1 MTRSAFRPSPALFV
15 AVLALVAAVAG
26 TAVAGTD
33 LGATTSKLTKK
44 KVKKTA
50 KKVANK
56 QITKRAPGL
65 SVANAA
71 TLDGHPPADFLSSAR
86 VQGYDVTLNGGES
99 RELLKAGPLTFTGT
113 CTQNGTDDG
122 GSPNQDFFQIIISTS
137 QNGVLFDGFDA
148 KRGQTAA
155 DFLDTNTPPADSVF
169 QEIST
174 SFIGPASTGLPTFD
188 VQNDD
193 GAAIAPDGTKVFG
206 GGDQLAVAL
215 NQFGGV
221 CRAFGNFYVQG

>member
-1 MTRSAFRPSPALFV
+1 MGELFGKHSPALLV
-15 AVLALVAAVAG
+15 AILALVAAVAG

-99 RELLKAGPLTFTGT
+99 RELLKAGALTFTGT
-113 CTQNGTDDG
+113 CTQNGTDDNG
-122 GSPNQDFFQIIISTS
+122 TPNQDFFQIVVSTS
-137 QNGVLFDGFDA
+137 QNGALFDGFDS
-148 KRGQTAA
+148 KRGQNAG
-155 DFLDTNTPPADSVF
+155 DFLDTNTPASDRVFFEDSVPTG
-169 QEIST
+169 T
-174 SFIGPASTGLPTFD
+174 SEFD
-188 VQNDD
+188 SSDTD
-193 GAAIAPDGTKVFG
+193 GGAIAPDGTRVFG
-206 GGDQLAVAL
+206 GGDQVGTGF
-215 NQFGGV
+215 NQLGGL
-221 CRAFGNFYVQG
+221 CRAFGNFYVLG

>member
-1 MTRSAFRPSPALFV
+1 MGEALTKRSPALVV
-15 AVLALVAAVAG
+15 AILALVAAVAG

-50 KKVANK
+50 KKVSNN

-86 VQGYDVTLNGGES
+86 VRAFDVTLNGGES
-99 RELLKAGPLTFTGT
+99 RELLSTGAFTFTAT
-113 CTQNGTDDG
+113 CTQNGTNDG
-122 GSPNQDFFQIIISTS
+122 GTPNQDFFQILISTN
-137 QNGVLFDGFDA
+137 QNGALFDGFDA
-148 KRGQTAA
+148 KRGVNAG
-155 DFLDTNTPPADSVF
+155 DFLDTNTPPADRVLAEESVPTGTTNF
-169 QEIST
+169 QSQ
-174 SFIGPASTGLPTFD
+174 S
-188 VQNDD
+188 DD

-206 GGDQLAVAL
+206 LGDQLGVAL

-221 CRAFGNFYVQG
+221 CRAFGNFYVQP

>member
-1 MTRSAFRPSPALFV
+1 MGGIRRRPSPAIVV

-26 TAVAGTD
+26 TAIAADPVATS
-33 LGATTSKLTKK
+33 SKLTKK

-86 VQGYDVTLNGGES
+86 VQQFDVTLNGGES

-113 CTQNGTDDG
+113 CTQNGTDNNG
-122 GSPNQDFFQIIISTS
+122 TPNQDFFQIVISTS
-137 QNGVLFDGFDA
+137 QNGAVFDGNDA
-148 KRGQTAA
+148 KRGENAG
-155 DFLDTNTPPADSVF
+155 DFLDTNTPAADSVF
-169 QEIST
+169 FEDSV
-174 SFIGPASTGLPTFD
+174 PTGTVTFD
-188 VQNDD
+188 AQEDD
-193 GAAIAPDGTKVFG
+193 GAALAPDGTKVFG
-206 GGDQLAVAL
+206 SGDQVAVAN

-221 CRAFGNFYVQG
+221 CRAYGNFFVLG